1 MLSQTYAGLEVAGDA
16 MTDSCISSRGSRPVT
31 QRSHLTAP
39 GVRRSVGLTDFS
51 VDAAKKQQG
60 VIEELERAI
69 VPAADP
75 SRKHFVDRDNHFL
88 DPKPKRVHG
97 TQGAANT

>member
-1 MLSQTYAGLEVAGDA
+1 
-16 MTDSCISSRGSRPVT
+16 
-31 QRSHLTAP
+31 
-39 GVRRSVGLTDFS
+39 LTDFS

-88 DPKPKRVHG
+88 DPKPKRVHI
-97 TQGAANT
+97 T